1 MAELRDFPAWPRVG
15 SDGCWVGGIPTSTS
29 RASQQQLQETPAS
42 YSPTCFFS
50 RCIYRLKQSDIQ
62 TGNHLL
68 LTVRDALWMR
78 SVRFDALGIALE
90 TPIEVEGLHLIETRP
105 VESETRH
112 YFPLREHYLSNKQMW
127 DCGIWQTDAILWNLK
142 VWEAAGQ
149 GFTTD
154 ICISVSLITLAFS
167 SSQQRQL
174 SLWRDTKPLS

>member
-15 SDGCWVGGIPTSTS
+15 SDGCWVVGIPTCTS
-29 RASQQQLQETPAS
+29 RASQQQLQVTPAS

-50 RCIYRLKQSDIQ
+50 RCIYRLKQSDVQ

-68 LTVRDALWMR
+68 LTIRDALWMT

-112 YFPLREHYLSNKQMW
+112 YFPLREHYLSNKQMSTAPGRLMP
-127 DCGIWQTDAILWNLK
+127 DCGIWRCERLQARD
-142 VWEAAGQ
+142 
-149 GFTTD
+149 
-154 ICISVSLITLAFS
+154 
-167 SSQQRQL
+167 SQQISASQ
-174 SLWRDTKPLS
+174 WV